1 MTKSGGRPAPSTEGL
16 GTIGAACAQTFA
28 AAVAPVSIP
37 DRPKA
42 SARTGLRR
50 LQRRGAGRGHAAC
63 AGPEAAWRQRRRP
76 GAAGPKHRL
85 FAARPQQYN
94 DWLLARHCM
103 KARSLASDLANLAG
117 VAA

>member
-1 MTKSGGRPAPSTEGL
+1 MPGVATRLARDLRPH
-16 GTIGAACAQTFA
+16 GANAIA
-28 AAVAPVSIP
+28 
-37 DRPKA
+37 
-42 SARTGLRR
+42 
-50 LQRRGAGRGHAAC
+50 
-63 AGPEAAWRQRRRP
+63 P